1 MMARP
6 FSLLVFAMTTT
17 TTMMGFFLPIPS
29 SGFVAVGTTSRRRVP
44 QREQTPPGP
53 RQYFRPTPTS
63 NTAIPTTT
71 SSQRF
76 LSKQPKPEFDDGTEI
91 GKYLLVLALGI
102 SLWFF
107 TIPPSFRRA
116 YICPLELYCL
126 QDQTLCQDCT
136 TWNEWFRGVADYYQN
151 GGGIQ
156 WDFSID
162 PKTLEENQAR
172 LDQILGSSSSS

>member
-1 MMARP
+1 MARP
-6 FSLLVFAMTTT
+6 YLLLVFAMMT
-17 TTMMGFFLPIPS
+17 TTMTMMIMGFFLPIPS
-29 SGFVAVGTTSRRRVP
+29 SAFVAVGTPSRRRMP
-44 QREQTPPGP
+44 QREQTPVPP
-53 RQYFRPTPTS
+53 RQYFRPTPTT
-63 NTAIPTTT
+63 NTAIPTT

-136 TWNEWFRGVADYYQN
+136 TWNEWFRGLSDYYQN

-156 WDFSID
+156 WDFSIA

-172 LDQILGSSSSS
+172 LDQILGSSS